1 MLQSASEKRKRI
13 ATILAFISI
22 PLSGFV
28 TDIYL
33 PSFPS
38 MAKGLQVE
46 ESSIQLTL
54 TCFFISYGISQ
65 LLVGSLLDSI
75 GRFKPAMYALVAV
88 IATSMLIGFTNNIQ
102 LICLLRIIQGIA
114 VSFVVVSKRAFFV
127 DMYSGDKLKN
137 YLSYFTIIWSCGPI
151 IAPFLGGYLQKYFHW
166 QANFWFLAVYAAV
179 MLIFELIYSGET
191 IKVRKHFDVA
201 RIKKDYG
208 MALGNT
214 NFVLGIITLGL
225 AYSVV
230 MVFNIGGP
238 FVIENGFHLNSI
250 VTGYCTLILGFSWLV
265 GGVIGKRLVG
275 VDFVR
280 KITIA
285 SAAQLLLIVIL
296 MFIGFGYPALW
307 CFMFFAFV
315 IHICS
320 GFLYNVHFTD
330 SMLFFPEHAAMTA
343 GLLGGLVYVI
353 TSVSSF
359 ILSQTGKMGHQHD
372 IVLRYL
378 VISAI
383 LSIVVWYAVKR
394 RKSTGKVRTM
404 VAV

>member
-1 MLQSASEKRKRI
+1 MLQSATTRRKKI

-38 MAKGLQVE
+38 MAKELQAE

-75 GRFKPAMYALVAV
+75 GRFKPAMYALAAL
-88 IATSMLIGFTNNIQ
+88 ILTSTLIGFTSNIQ
-102 LICLLRIIQGIA
+102 LICLLRILQGIA
-114 VSFVVVSKRAFFV
+114 VAFVVISKRAFFV
-127 DMYSGDKLKN
+127 DMYSGDQLKN

-166 QANFWFLAVYAAV
+166 QANFWFLAVYALL
-179 MLIFELIYSGET
+179 MLVFELIYSGET
-191 IKVRKHFDVA
+191 IAERKSFDLG
-201 RIKKDYG
+201 RIKKNYG

-214 NFVLGIITLGL
+214 SFVLGIITLGL

-230 MVFNIGGP
+230 MVFNVGGP
-238 FVIENGFHLNSI
+238 FVIENGFHLDSI
-250 VTGYCTLILGFSWLV
+250 VTGYCTLILGFSWMI
-265 GGVIGKRLVG
+265 GGIIGKRMIG

-285 SAAQLLLIVIL
+285 CSLQLVLIAAL
-296 MFIGFGYPALW
+296 MAMGYQYPLLW
-307 CFMFFAFV
+307 CFMLFAFA

-320 GFLYNVHFTD
+320 GFLYNVHFTE
-330 SMLFFPEHAAMTA
+330 SMLFFPQHAGMTA

-353 TSVSSF
+353 TSFSSF
-359 ILSQTGKMGHQHD
+359 ILAKTGRMATHHD
-372 IVLRYL
+372 IIIRYL
-378 VISAI
+378 VISTI
-383 LSIVVWYAVKR
+383 LSAIVWFAVSR
-394 RKSTGKVRTM
+394 RKAAARVNAAI
-404 VAV
+404 AV

>member
-1 MLQSASEKRKRI
+1 MLQRASEKRKRI
-13 ATILAFISI
+13 ATTLAFISI

-88 IATSMLIGFTNNIQ
+88 IITSMLIGFTSNIQ
-102 LICLLRIIQGIA
+102 LICLLRVIQGIA

-166 QANFWFLAVYAAV
+166 QANFWFLAVYALV

-191 IKVRKHFDVA
+191 IKARKQFDVA
-201 RIKKDYG
+201 RIKKDYS
-208 MALGNT
+208 MALGNL

-238 FVIENGFHLNSI
+238 FVIENGYHFNSI

-265 GGVIGKRLVG
+265 GGVIGKRLVA

-280 KITIA
+280 KITFA
-285 SAAQLLLIVIL
+285 SAIQLLLIVIL

-307 CFMFFAFV
+307 CFMLFAFF

-320 GFLYNVHFTD
+320 GFLYNVHFTQ
-330 SMLFFPEHAAMTA
+330 SMMYFPEHAAMA
-343 GLLGGLVYVI
+343 SGLLGGSVYVI
-353 TSVSSF
+353 TSFSSF
-359 ILSQTGKMGHQHD
+359 ILSKAGKMGHQQD
-372 IVLRYL
+372 IALRYL
-378 VISAI
+378 VVSAI
-383 LSIVVWYAVKR
+383 LSAVVWYAVKR
-394 RKSTGKVRTM
+394 RRTLRKVNT
-404 VAV
+404 AIAA